1 MKIHSRQLLVESSL
15 KQLYISSTYY
25 IINNHRCKNK
35 NFGFWCTNE
44 PTQITMDRK
53 MATTFLILAKT
64 FMHTVYIIQCQQW
77 IHRFKTKTLV
87 SLCTQ
92 MKQLKQLIFRLITK
106 MVDIKD
112 NSDNRF
118 FVIASTDSCIFSSN
132 EICNPFCLD

>member
-64 FMHTVYIIQCQQW
+64 FMHTVYIINNEFIGLRQKLWFHC
-77 IHRFKTKTLV
+77 V
-87 SLCTQ
+87 Q

>member
-87 SLCTQ
+87 SLYTNETTQ
-92 MKQLKQLIFRLITK
+92 TTNFSIDHKNGWHKRQLRQPVFC
-106 MVDIKD
+106 
-112 NSDNRF
+112 NSINRF
-118 FVIASTDSCIFSSN
+118 MYF
-132 EICNPFCLD
+132 LQ